1 MFALSTAK
9 ILLVEDNAG
18 EEELALFALKKAGVE
33 QKDVV
38 IVRDGQ
44 EAIDYLC
51 GKGQYAGQQFD
62 PEIRVVFLDLNLP
75 KVHGLDVLKELR
87 HNPDTQCLPVVILT
101 SSDEERDVQESYRAG
116 ANSYIQKS
124 FDINEFKD
132 NISALRNYWLDINL
146 SLVSR

>member
-1 MFALSTAK
+1 MNTAK

-18 EEELALFALKKAGVE
+18 EEELALFALKKAGVDNR
-33 QKDVV
+33 DVV

-44 EAIDYLC
+44 EAIDYLS
-51 GKGQYAGQQFD
+51 GTGQYAGQHFD

-87 HNPDTQCLPVVILT
+87 HNPETQCLPVVILT
-101 SSDEERDVQESYRAG
+101 SSDEEKDVQEGYKAG

-146 SLVSR
+146 PPVSR

>member
-51 GKGQYAGQQFD
+51 GKRQYAGQQFD

-146 SLVSR
+146 SPVSR

>member
-1 MFALSTAK
+1 MDLNTAK

-18 EEELALFALKKAGVE
+18 EEELALFALEKAGVDNT
-33 QKDVV
+33 DVV

-51 GKGQYAGQQFD
+51 GKGQYAGQHFD

-87 HNPDTQCLPVVILT
+87 HNPDTQCLPVVILS
-101 SSDEERDVQESYRAG
+101 SSDEERDVQEGYRAG

-132 NISALRNYWLDINL
+132 NIYTLRNYWLDINL
-146 SLVSR
+146 SPVSS

>member
-1 MFALSTAK
+1 MSAAK

-18 EEELALFALKKAGVE
+18 EEELALFAFKKAGVDS
-33 QKDVV
+33 KDVV

-44 EAIDYLC
+44 EAIDYMS
-51 GKGQYAGQQFD
+51 GQGQYEGQRYD
-62 PEIRVVFLDLNLP
+62 PAIKVVFLDLNLP
-75 KVHGLDVLKELR
+75 KVHGLDVLKALK

-101 SSDEERDVQESYRAG
+101 SSDEDSDVQEGYKAG

-146 SLVSR
+146 SPASR

>member
-1 MFALSTAK
+1 MSTAK